1 MQVWLK
7 ASGKG
12 DLENTRP
19 WGRCRQ
25 VHTSFTFK
33 IFATF
38 HNIMFKQ
45 AEQIQQSAPASKSMQ
60 KSEALEV
67 QLSCKQC
74 GKKYKFYVK
83 LIENEKYRSR
93 YDKR

>member
-1 MQVWLK
+1 
-7 ASGKG
+7 
-12 DLENTRP
+12 
-19 WGRCRQ
+19 
-25 VHTSFTFK
+25 
-33 IFATF
+33 
-38 HNIMFKQ
+38 MFKQ

-83 LIENEKYRSR
+83 SKDIK
-93 YDKR
+93 KRTGIGSIS

>member
-1 MQVWLK
+1 
-7 ASGKG
+7 
-12 DLENTRP
+12 
-19 WGRCRQ
+19 
-25 VHTSFTFK
+25 
-33 IFATF
+33 
-38 HNIMFKQ
+38 MFKQ

-83 LIENEKYRSR
+83 LKGYKEKDWHRINILEMRGLRRSKNKKK
-93 YDKR
+93 YYLNF

>member
-25 VHTSFTFK
+25 VHTTFFTISFGLPVLIINSDMLVLDNSMLFD
-33 IFATF
+33 IAFVIINDRPLFA
-38 HNIMFKQ
+38 IPVL
-45 AEQIQQSAPASKSMQ
+45 QI
-60 KSEALEV
+60 
-67 QLSCKQC
+67 
-74 GKKYKFYVK
+74 
-83 LIENEKYRSR
+83 
-93 YDKR
+93 